1 MSSERPAIILP
12 SAEDLIHLHD
22 AMLRRF
28 GGAPHLRDRGL
39 LESEVGRVERA
50 VDYVGLDLVGAAV
63 MLCWTIVK
71 NHPWVDGNKRAGY
84 GALVTTL
91 AANGWRLDPSLSD
104 DEIADRIIEVAASEA
119 NHVPFH
125 DWVQTRVCADNTYR
139 VLFERD
145 STLEDE
151 LPEPQ

>member
-1 MSSERPAIILP
+1 MSDDERPAIILP

-39 LESEVGRVERA
+39 LESAVGRVERA
-50 VDYVGLDLVGAAV
+50 VDYVGLDPVEAAA

-71 NHPWVDGNKRAGY
+71 NHPWIDGNKRAGY

-119 NHVPFH
+119 NHAPFH
-125 DWVQTRVCADNTYR
+125 DWVQIRVRADNTYR
-139 VLFERD
+139 LLFERD
-145 STLEDE
+145 GALENE
-151 LPEPQ
+151 ILEP

>member
-1 MSSERPAIILP
+1 MSDERPAVVLP
-12 SAEDLIHLHD
+12 SAGDLIHLHD

-28 GGAPHLRDRGL
+28 GGAPHLRDCGL
-39 LESEVGRVERA
+39 LESAVGRVERA
-50 VDYVGLDLVGAAV
+50 LDYVSLDPVEAAA

-119 NHVPFH
+119 DHAPFH
-125 DWVQTRVCADNTYR
+125 DWVQLRVRTDNTYR
-139 VLFERD
+139 MLFERD
-145 STLEDE
+145 AK
-151 LPEPQ
+151 EPM